1 MNRAGLDERPAPEI
15 SLATLLPAALACCR
29 LELEQRHITPPF
41 NFLLRI
47 VAEEDQNLVRS
58 LNARYGDA
66 TADGGLEAA
75 ERDALLDVLARHYT
89 GQRWP
94 RSASME
100 VTRRFVVELQT
111 AMLAARWKVDL
122 LAVA

>member
-1 MNRAGLDERPAPEI
+1 
-15 SLATLLPAALACCR
+15 LATLLPAALACCR
-29 LELEQRHITPPF
+29 RELEQRLITPPS

-47 VAEEDQNLVRS
+47 VVEEGQTLVRS
-58 LNARYGDA
+58 LNGRYADA
-66 TADGGLEAA
+66 AADGGLEAG
-75 ERDALLDVLARHYT
+75 ERDALLDVLARHFT
-89 GQRWP
+89 GHPWP

-100 VTRRFVVELQT
+100 ATRRFVVELQT

>member
-1 MNRAGLDERPAPEI
+1 
-15 SLATLLPAALACCR
+15 
-29 LELEQRHITPPF
+29 
-41 NFLLRI
+41 LRI

-75 ERDALLDVLARHYT
+75 ERDALLDVLVRHFT

-100 VTRRFVVELQT
+100 V
-111 AMLAARWKVDL
+111 
-122 LAVA
+122 

>member
-1 MNRAGLDERPAPEI
+1 M
-15 SLATLLPAALACCR
+15 ATLLAAALACCR
-29 LELEQRHITPPF
+29 RELEERHVTPPS

-47 VAEEDQNLVRS
+47 VVEEDQKLVRS
-58 LNARYGDA
+58 LNARYADA

-75 ERDALLDVLARHYT
+75 ERDALLDVLARHFT

-100 VTRRFVVELQT
+100 ATRHFVVELQT
-111 AMLAARWKVDL
+111 AMTAARWKVDL

>member
-1 MNRAGLDERPAPEI
+1 MGTRAGLDEHPAPEI
-15 SLATLLPAALACCR
+15 ALATLSSAALACCR
-29 LELEQRHITPPF
+29 QELEQRLVTPPS

-47 VAEEDQNLVRS
+47 VVEEDQKLVRS
-58 LNARYGDA
+58 LNARYADA

-75 ERDALLDVLARHYT
+75 ERDALLDVLARHFT

-94 RSASME
+94 RSSME
-100 VTRRFVVELQT
+100 ATRHFLVELQT
-111 AMLAARWKVDL
+111 AMMAARWKVDL

>member
-1 MNRAGLDERPAPEI
+1 MP
-15 SLATLLPAALACCR
+15 LAALLPAALACCR

-47 VAEEDQNLVRS
+47 VAEEDQHLVRS

-100 VTRRFVVELQT
+100 VTRNLLVELQT
-111 AMLAARWKVDL
+111 AMTAARWKVDL